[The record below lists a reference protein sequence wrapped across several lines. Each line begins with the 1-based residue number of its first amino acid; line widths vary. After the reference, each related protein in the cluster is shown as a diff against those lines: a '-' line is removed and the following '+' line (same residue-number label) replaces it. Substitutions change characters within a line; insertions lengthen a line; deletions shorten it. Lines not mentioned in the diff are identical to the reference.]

1 MGQDHEAHK
10 EFEFYPIK
18 SSVLGRLVGYTVAN
32 ETITKNSGKML
43 QKRNKREIIKYLT
56 MAAIPRMEASKILWF
71 VWVNDKH
78 EQVWSVSWSH

>member
-32 ETITKNSGKML
+32 ETITDKEFRKN
-43 QKRNKREIIKYLT
+43 
-56 MAAIPRMEASKILWF
+56 AAEEK
-71 VWVNDKH
+71 
-78 EQVWSVSWSH
+78 